1 MKKVFD
7 FLTLFASLSTLICCA
22 LPALLVTLGLGSAL
36 AGLLGQFPQLI
47 WISEYKFWIFL
58 ASGLLL
64 ALAGYG
70 QWRTRN
76 IPCPIDAKAAEVCA
90 TTRKWSK
97 WIYFLSLFIYLVGL
111 SFAYVLPYINSRS
124 Q

>member
-1 MKKVFD
+1 MRKIFD
-7 FLTLFASLSTLICCA
+7 FFTLFASVSTLICCA

-36 AGLLGQFPQLI
+36 AGLLGQFPQLV

-64 ALAGYG
+64 ALAGLG
-70 QWRTRN
+70 QWQTRDM
-76 IPCPIDAKAAEVCA
+76 PCPIDTKAQACES
-90 TTRKWSK
+90 TRKWSK
-97 WIYFLSLFIYLVGL
+97 WIYFFSLFIYLVGL
-111 SFAYVLPYINSRS
+111 SFAYVVPYLNSRS